1 MKPNAA
7 MAAVPLQAPAG
18 AVVSSHDTPAN
29 ETGKDNVAGHSAPL
43 TLEQRVALSIGY
55 IQALSALW
63 PDLVALTDDQR
74 RASNGRLAS
83 RYVGALETLFTVA
96 STPPY
101 APAFAL
107 LGNTEG
113 KVDGGTFDPAAL
125 LDEIQG
131 IAALRKVSIAVKKLD
146 ALIDDDLMHRGEKV
160 VEPGLAALD
169 LARSLA
175 RSNAHFRAK
184 IATSLNEFKSM
195 TARARRPKSPSDE
208 IVDDG
213 AEGDTPDADE

>member
-1 MKPNAA
+1 MKPDAA
-7 MAAVPLQAPAG
+7 MAAVPLLAPNG

-29 ETGKDNVAGHSAPL
+29 ETGKDHVAGHSAPL
-43 TLEQRVALSIGY
+43 TLEQRVALSLGY

-195 TARARRPKSPSDE
+195 TARARRPKSSSDE
-208 IVDDG
+208 VVDDS